1 MKLFSGTCNEDFA
14 KRVCCHLG
22 KTLADLKITKFKD
35 GEIRVIVEENVRQED
50 CFIIQPTC
58 RSKYASV
65 NDSFVELLVLIDALQ
80 RGSAKSVNVVIPY
93 FGYQRQDRKDYSRA
107 PISAAVMARC
117 LESQNINRVIVY
129 DLHAGQISGFFS
141 NKCPVDNLYSEQY
154 FIHYIRTILLQELN
168 KDDLVI
174 VAPDEGAVK
183 TNLRIASKLCCDA
196 ATIYKKRNKECLID
210 TMKLMG
216 DVTNKTVI
224 MVDDIID
231 SGGTACKAA
240 EILKENGANK
250 IYFMACHGLLSQNAL
265 KNIEESCFEKV
276 IITNTVPYS
285 QEIKSHP
292 KISII
297 DVSWICAEAIRRHQE
312 GNSLK
317 ILYDNPDYFKSFN
330 PSLNIIS

>member
-1 MKLFSGTCNEDFA
+1 MKLFSGTTNEDFA
-14 KRVCCHLG
+14 KRVCCYLG
-22 KTLADLKITKFKD
+22 KTLADLKITRFQD

-58 RSKYASV
+58 RNEHNSV
-65 NDSFVELLVLIDALQ
+65 NDSFIELLVLIDALQ

-154 FIHYIRTILLQELN
+154 FLQYISNIILQDIN

-183 TNLRIASKLCCDA
+183 TNLRIASKLSCDA
-196 ATIYKKRNKECLID
+196 ATIYKKRDKNCHIE

-216 DVTNKTVI
+216 EVHGKTVI

-240 EILKENGANK
+240 EILRENGANK
-250 IYFMACHGLLSQNAL
+250 IYFMACHGLLSRNAL
-265 KNIEESCFEKV
+265 ENIDKSCFERV
-276 IITNTVPYS
+276 IITNTVPHT
-285 QEIKSHP
+285 QKTLEHP
-292 KISII
+292 KIDII
-297 DVSWICAEAIRRHQE
+297 DVSWICAEAIRRQQE

-317 ILYDNPDYFKSFN
+317 ILYDNPEYFKQFN
-330 PSLNIIS
+330 HSLNIIT

>member
-1 MKLFSGTCNEDFA
+1 MKIFSGTTNENFA
-14 KRVCCHLG
+14 KRVCSYLD
-22 KTLADLKITKFKD
+22 KSLAELKISRFND
-35 GEIRVIVEENVRQED
+35 GEIRIIVEENVRQED

-58 RSKYASV
+58 RSEHNSV
-65 NDSFVELLVLIDALQ
+65 NDSFVELLVLIDALK
-80 RGSAKSVNVVIPY
+80 RGSAKSVNLVIPY

-141 NKCPVDNLYSEQY
+141 NRCPVDNLYSEQY
-154 FIHYIRTILLQELN
+154 FIQYIKTKLLQDIN
-168 KDDLVI
+168 KDDLII

-183 TNLRIASKLCCDA
+183 TNLRIASKLGCDA
-196 ATIYKKRNKECLID
+196 ATIYKKRDKNCQIE

-216 DVTNKTVI
+216 EVNNKTVI

-240 EILKENGANK
+240 EILKDNGANK
-250 IYFMACHGLLSQNAL
+250 IYFMACHGLLSKNAL
-265 KNIEESCFEKV
+265 DNINNSCFEKV
-276 IITNTVPYS
+276 IITNTVPHTT
-285 QEIKSHP
+285 EILEHP
-292 KISII
+292 KIDII
-297 DVSWICAEAIRRHQE
+297 DVSWICAEAIRRQQE

-317 ILYDNPDYFKSFN
+317 ILYDNSSYFRSFN
-330 PSLNIIS
+330 GAINIIT